1 MSGYPRPGLVFAG
14 MVLITTAMAVPVNAQ
29 MITPQQIEKKR
40 EKDKA
45 KLLKLTP
52 FDFQKAVE
60 LKDDDLETIA
70 TLTTA
75 KGFRATG
82 GLFDIQGSD
91 VMLRAHVNKRTGEAS
106 YQVYAYIW
114 YKETQERRY
123 QSVNYQN
130 GGEIGSAT
138 VNNLASR
145 VISCDEY
152 SATLGCS
159 RSEEF
164 VFPVSEELL
173 ESIAARSA
181 GQFWRMKF
189 RAQAGIDWE
198 EIFAPAEA
206 AGLLAAIAS
215 YKSSRG
221 LD

>member
-1 MSGYPRPGLVFAG
+1 MRTIIFA
-14 MVLITTAMAVPVNAQ
+14 AAVALGAISISVHAQ
-29 MITPQQIEKKR
+29 MITQEQIDRKR
-40 EKDKA
+40 EKDKV

-52 FDFQKAVE
+52 ADFQKTVE

-75 KGFRATG
+75 KGFRSTG

-91 VMLRAHVNKRTGEAS
+91 VMLRAHVNKRTGEAT

-123 QSVNYQN
+123 QSVNYQD
-130 GGEIGSAT
+130 GGDIRSAT

-152 SATLGCS
+152 SETLGCS
-159 RSEEF
+159 RFEEF
-164 VFPVSEELL
+164 VFPISEELL
-173 ESIAARSA
+173 ESMAARSTD
-181 GQFWRMKF
+181 QFWRMKF

-198 EIFAPAEA
+198 EMFAPAEA
-206 AGLLAAIAS
+206 AGLIAAVTAYKAS
-215 YKSSRG
+215 
-221 LD
+221 L

>member
-1 MSGYPRPGLVFAG
+1 MTEKIVTMLAAALV
-14 MVLITTAMAVPVNAQ
+14 TTALAVPVRAQ

-45 KLLKLTP
+45 KLLKLTAA
-52 FDFQKAVE
+52 DFQKTVE

-75 KGFRATG
+75 KGFRSTG

-91 VMLRAHVNKRTGEAS
+91 VMLRAHVNKRTGEAT

-130 GGEIGSAT
+130 GSEIGSAT

-164 VFPVSEELL
+164 VFPISEELL
-173 ESIAARSA
+173 EGIAARPA
-181 GQFWRMKF
+181 DQFWRMKF

-198 EIFAPAEA
+198 EIFAPAEV
-206 AGLLAAIAS
+206 AGLLNSIAA
-215 YKSSRG
+215 YKAARG
-221 LD
+221 LEE

>member
-1 MSGYPRPGLVFAG
+1 MRATIFAG
-14 MVLITTAMAVPVNAQ
+14 AIALSVISVPVYGQ
-29 MITPQQIEKKR
+29 MITQEQIEKKR

-45 KLLKLTP
+45 KLLKLTAA
-52 FDFQKAVE
+52 DFQKSVE

-70 TLTTA
+70 TLSTA
-75 KGFRATG
+75 KGFRSSG

-91 VMLRAHVNKRTGEAS
+91 VMLRAHVSKRAGEAT
-106 YQVYAYIW
+106 YQVYAYVW

-123 QSVNYQN
+123 QTVNYQSD
-130 GGEIGSAT
+130 GDLASAT

-145 VISCDEY
+145 VISCDQY

-173 ESIAARSA
+173 QSIAARPA
-181 GQFWRMKF
+181 DQFWRMKF

-198 EIFAPAEA
+198 EIFAPAEV
-206 AGLLAAIAS
+206 AGLLNSVAAYRAAH
-215 YKSSRG
+215 G
-221 LD
+221 LEG